1 MFFVPAE
8 IKAVIR
14 AVEFP
19 GKTSGQSNT
28 QTQNT
33 QTTQT
38 AEMTGMTGT
47 TVTTGTTGTT
57 NPTTQNPYTGG
68 PGSAGSTGSM
78 SNTGNSNQNT
88 VSPQSPT
95 TPLNAIPYIP
105 PSINSSG
112 VGGGSE
118 VVSALKKAGLKVMES
133 RKVVLKRNFDLL
145 DMRIKTAVDRLKLIS
160 SRIAKATESLANEG
174 KDVYVIKGFIAQADT
189 KIAGI

>member
-38 AEMTGMTGT
+38 AEMTGMTGM
-47 TVTTGTTGTT
+47 T

-68 PGSAGSTGSM
+68 TGSAGSTDSM

-118 VVSALKKAGLKVMES
+118 VVSALKQAGVKVVES

-174 KDVYVIKGFIAQADT
+174 KDVSVIKGFIAQADT